1 MEFTNTSSH
10 TTTEP
15 LSERSVEEIPLDA
28 LAAPASPS
36 PEVQCSVP
44 NAEQTIGEHIASAAS
59 ASTASPPPIPL
70 NRAMTGLMVEQLL
83 EDAAFEAFTKK
94 PELATSEKL
103 AAVLG
108 AFKEVTVGYPELR
121 ELARERV
128 TAAFKGTVAES
139 LVPMAWAAAG
149 EKGLLYLQLRD
160 LGVPESAL
168 PLEDV
173 SPVHQAKQHAFQAVL
188 PGGLRNSFA
197 CLCTIL
203 RTNPRVVGGELVYS
217 VMDEA
222 ATISGRPVTDADVH
236 RIREEVELGYRLEF
250 PKTTTSEAVEH
261 VAHEGQVHAL
271 QDYFRHLRAWDGVP
285 RLGRVGAELL
295 GAEKKPTGQETA
307 GELEKLESRNALV
320 RAQLRKFFIGAV
332 ARALCPGC
340 KLDNVLILKGG
351 QGKGKSQFFRVITP
365 CGRFSDTAIDISN
378 KDALLLLRSTFIYEW
393 AELSV
398 MRSAKDVQA
407 VKSFLTSCEDTFR
420 PPYGSRML
428 KRPRHTVI
436 VGTTND
442 DAFLADS
449 TGSRRFWVVEVDA
462 ERIDLEKAAAWRD
475 QLWAEALDAFLKG
488 EQWWLSE
495 EEELLREEENARHEE
510 SDPWEEEISNWLL
523 GKPKQGAH
531 PFIPVQDPT
540 FVTTGEVLSIALGMQ
555 SDRWNKAEERRV
567 GAILRRLGYRSGER
581 RVDGRRR
588 KGWVKSS
595 S

>member
-1 MEFTNTSSH
+1 MIMEFTNTFCHTIPSSPFTNQLDELAVSATRLQEGQGTAPH
-10 TTTEP
+10 
-15 LSERSVEEIPLDA
+15 SEQTISEHIA
-28 LAAPASPS
+28 LAA
-36 PEVQCSVP
+36 
-44 NAEQTIGEHIASAAS
+44 T
-59 ASTASPPPIPL
+59 ASTSSPAPTPI
-70 NRAMTGLMVEQLL
+70 NQVITRRMVERLL
-83 EDAAFEAFTKK
+83 EDAVFAALTKK
-94 PELATSEKL
+94 PELATSHNL
-103 AAVLG
+103 TAFFG
-108 AFKEVTVGYPELR
+108 AFKEVTIGYPEER

-139 LVPMAWAAAG
+139 LVLGAWAKAG

-173 SPVHQAKQHAFQAVL
+173 SPVLQAKQHAFQAIL
-188 PGGLRNSFA
+188 PGGLKESFA

-203 RTNPRVVGGELVYS
+203 RCNPRVVGGELVYS
-217 VMDEA
+217 VMDET
-222 ATISGRPVTDADVH
+222 ATISARPVTDADVH

-261 VAHEGQVHAL
+261 VAHERQVHAL

-295 GAEKKPTGQETA
+295 GAEKKPTGQESTD
-307 GELEKLESRNALV
+307 ELEKLECRNALV

-365 CGRFSDTAIDISN
+365 GDRFSDTAIDISN
-378 KDALLLLRSTFIYEW
+378 KDALLLLRATFIYEW

-442 DAFLADS
+442 DGFLADN

-475 QLWAEALDAFLKG
+475 QLWAEALDAFIKG
-488 EQWWLSE
+488 EQWWLTE

-510 SDPWEEEISNWLL
+510 QDPWEQVVANWLVHT
-523 GKPKQGAH
+523 PKQGDHAH
-531 PFIPVQDPT
+531 IPVKDPT
-540 FVTTGEVLSIALGMQ
+540 FVTTAEVLSDALAMQ
-555 SDRWNKAEERRV
+555 VGHWSKGEERRV
-567 GAILRRLGYRSGER
+567 GAILRRLGYER
-581 RVDGRRR
+581 AERTVDGHRR
-588 KGWVKSS
+588 KGWRKVSR
-595 S
+595 

>member
-1 MEFTNTSSH
+1 MELTNPFCHTSPTPPFTNQLDELAVSATSSQEGQG
-10 TTTEP
+10 T
-15 LSERSVEEIPLDA
+15 
-28 LAAPASPS
+28 APQS
-36 PEVQCSVP
+36 
-44 NAEQTIGEHIASAAS
+44 EQTISEHIVSAAS
-59 ASTASPPPIPL
+59 ASASAQAPIPL
-70 NRAMTGLMVEQLL
+70 HQLITRRMVERLL
-83 EDAAFEAFTKK
+83 EDAAFAALTKK
-94 PELATSEKL
+94 PELVTFQNLTSFF
-103 AAVLG
+103 G
-108 AFKEVTVGYPELR
+108 AFKEVTIGSPVER

-139 LVPMAWAAAG
+139 FVPGAWSAAG

-173 SPVHQAKQHAFQAVL
+173 SPVLQAKQHAFRAIL
-188 PGGLRNSFA
+188 PGGIKESFA

-203 RTNPRVVGGELVYS
+203 RTNSRVAGGELAYN
-217 VMDEA
+217 VMDET
-222 ATISGRPVTDADVH
+222 ATIGIRSVMEADIH
-236 RIREEVELGYRLEF
+236 RIREEVELGYSLEF
-250 PKTTTSEAVEH
+250 PKNTVSEAVEY
-261 VAHEGQVHAL
+261 VAQQRQVHAIQAYFCDL
-271 QDYFRHLRAWDGVP
+271 QLWDGVT
-285 RLGRVGAELL
+285 RLDRVAAEIL
-295 GAEKKPTGQETA
+295 GAQKTSTGQESA
-307 GELEKLESRNALV
+307 EELKKLESRNALV

-351 QGKGKSQFFRVITP
+351 QGKGKSQLFRVITP
-365 CGRFSDTAIDISN
+365 YGRFSDTAIDLSN

-442 DAFLADS
+442 DGFLADN

-475 QLWAEALDAFLKG
+475 QLWAEALDAFIKG
-488 EQWWLSE
+488 EQWWLTE

-510 SDPWEEEISNWLL
+510 QDPWEQMVADWLVRT
-523 GKPKQGAH
+523 PKQGDHAH
-531 PFIPVQDPT
+531 IPVKDPT
-540 FVTTGEVLSIALGMQ
+540 FVTTAEVLSDALAMQ
-555 SDRWNKAEERRV
+555 VGHWSKGEERRV
-567 GAILRRLGYRSGER
+567 GAILRRLGYER
-581 RVDGRRR
+581 AERTVDGHRR
-588 KGWVKSS
+588 KGWRKVSR
-595 S
+595 